1 MSRIHSGKKG
11 KAGSRKPQ
19 ADKSPEWVTL
29 QPAEIENIVVSL
41 GKEGMSTALIG
52 LRLRDQYGIP
62 NIRLATGKSV
72 TQILAESNI
81 KFELPED
88 LSNLVKRSLQLQT
101 HIKTN
106 KKDTENK
113 RGLTLID
120 SKIRRLKKYYM
131 RMGILPENWTQAG
144 VLETR
149 AE

>member
-19 ADKSPEWVTL
+19 VTRNPEWVAL
-29 QPAEIENIVVSL
+29 PPAEIENIVVGL
-41 GKEGMSTALIG
+41 GKDGMSTALIG

-72 TQILAESNI
+72 TQILAENSI

-88 LSNLVKRSLQLQT
+88 LGNLVKRSLQVQT
-101 HIKTN
+101 HLKTN
-106 KKDTENK
+106 KKDTENR
-113 RGLTLID
+113 RGQTLIN
-120 SKIRRLKKYYM
+120 SKIRRLTKYYK
-131 RMGILPENWTQAG
+131 RTGVLPEKWTAAG
-144 VLETR
+144 VLDTK